1 MSGLKTMW
9 AARPSSS
16 RDEPLTEQEKWNNIA
31 WNLPAGQVL
40 RAKIEALVA
49 ELAVEQASLQD
60 VVRTRDETRQTH
72 DRNAAVAESA
82 QASLQRLAPRK
93 GEMDAALGDVRQ
105 KLEAIQQE
113 LRKLTKAD
121 LDQLRRM
128 PDPPVPIRRT
138 MEMVHL
144 LLNASTVS
152 VTQKLD
158 YERQCRRTLGR
169 SDLISS
175 ILNYDSAQLAQQPLV
190 AQYVRDNYLSP
201 KEHKKKSTEG
211 TRPAASAANSPTC
224 PVEIRAGRSPTSG
237 GGGSDTSPTD
247 ANSHA
252 SFAAGFASAGG
263 FGGGGSIGAFF
274 GAGESVQ
281 QEGAQ
286 RSPSAASSGSTA
298 AASSRSALIVAC
310 MQIDSCTH
318 PAVCTCIPSDLST
331 LACSQA
337 HRRTMNHSQT
347 RALTHPRLPRSSG
360 SPATRVSSSGGVQA
374 LARVASGGSAA
385 GSSTS
390 AGALS
395 RRSSSSSAT
404 SPASPSAG
412 KTGVGGAALAV
423 AAAGRMG
430 SVARKEAKTRS
441 LEDDALTE
449 EVVKYASKA
458 SAQLFKWCVCQL
470 DLADVLRAFAPLLQ
484 EAAALDTRLA
494 ETTQEG
500 DAAERQRSTA
510 AKELVTLE
518 ARCCAQE
525 AKVEELLRR
534 LRALQAEGEALEAKA
549 ARMAQDEQQAAR
561 QAQGRA
567 RGRQQAAEAEAAAA
581 AAAPRC
587 VHCRRQI
594 GKDEPAYA
602 RSEGMLHAACQPA
615 FDDVDD
621 PEPAAPAVEIT
632 DVRVSVC
639 ERIEF
644 ASGSEDIPPIFMSAV
659 DGVMRAIADNPDVKI
674 QVEGHCDKGESP
686 ELAQARAQ
694 AVMRSLLS
702 RGAKASQLRADG
714 FGCACAAG
722 TPVAG
727 TGGRAARAARAAG
740 EAAKGHNRRVTF
752 SVIQEIKIDG
762 SIQFGAM
769 SASIGAASGPLLRQV
784 IKVLEGRP
792 HLHVMV
798 EGHTCSAPSWGVSN
812 LELSQQRAAAV
823 VEHLVRAGIRAERL
837 SSKGWGEQLP
847 AFPHAHKARNRRV
860 EFHIQARACEQ
871 GLRQLVASEAK
882 RRKLRDDPAA
892 VKGFRDLA
900 GARNG
905 GGADALVRCAAADV
919 LLALAVEWRI
929 HRLLLLAVR
938 KGRFSPKF
946 PGQSCA
952 LALLD
957 DDCCRLVMRHFFMS

>member
-1 MSGLKTMW
+1 
-9 AARPSSS
+9 
-16 RDEPLTEQEKWNNIA
+16 
-31 WNLPAGQVL
+31 
-40 RAKIEALVA
+40 
-49 ELAVEQASLQD
+49 
-60 VVRTRDETRQTH
+60 
-72 DRNAAVAESA
+72 
-82 QASLQRLAPRK
+82 
-93 GEMDAALGDVRQ
+93 
-105 KLEAIQQE
+105 
-113 LRKLTKAD
+113 
-121 LDQLRRM
+121 
-128 PDPPVPIRRT
+128 
-138 MEMVHL
+138 
-144 LLNASTVS
+144 
-152 VTQKLD
+152 
-158 YERQCRRTLGR
+158 
-169 SDLISS
+169 
-175 ILNYDSAQLAQQPLV
+175 
-190 AQYVRDNYLSP
+190 
-201 KEHKKKSTEG
+201 
-211 TRPAASAANSPTC
+211 
-224 PVEIRAGRSPTSG
+224 
-237 GGGSDTSPTD
+237 
-247 ANSHA
+247 
-252 SFAAGFASAGG
+252 
-263 FGGGGSIGAFF
+263 
-274 GAGESVQ
+274 
-281 QEGAQ
+281 
-286 RSPSAASSGSTA
+286 
-298 AASSRSALIVAC
+298 
-310 MQIDSCTH
+310 
-318 PAVCTCIPSDLST
+318 
-331 LACSQA
+331 
-337 HRRTMNHSQT
+337 
-347 RALTHPRLPRSSG
+347 
-360 SPATRVSSSGGVQA
+360 
-374 LARVASGGSAA
+374 
-385 GSSTS
+385 
-390 AGALS
+390 
-395 RRSSSSSAT
+395 
-404 SPASPSAG
+404 
-412 KTGVGGAALAV
+412 
-423 AAAGRMG
+423 
-430 SVARKEAKTRS
+430 
-441 LEDDALTE
+441 
-449 EVVKYASKA
+449 
-458 SAQLFKWCVCQL
+458 
-470 DLADVLRAFAPLLQ
+470 
-484 EAAALDTRLA
+484 
-494 ETTQEG
+494 
-500 DAAERQRSTA
+500 
-510 AKELVTLE
+510 
-518 ARCCAQE
+518 
-525 AKVEELLRR
+525 
-534 LRALQAEGEALEAKA
+534 
-549 ARMAQDEQQAAR
+549 
-561 QAQGRA
+561 
-567 RGRQQAAEAEAAAA
+567 
-581 AAAPRC
+581 
-587 VHCRRQI
+587 
-594 GKDEPAYA
+594 
-602 RSEGMLHAACQPA
+602 MLHAACQPA

-769 SASIGAASGPLLRQV
+769 SASIGASSGPLLRQV
-784 IKVLEGRP
+784 SKVLEGRP

-871 GLRQLVASEAK
+871 GLRQLVASEAR